1 MDEKKQQYV
10 FSFEYDETNPITWG
24 TFGIDEQAMM
34 AFSRELAGR
43 IGMLMI
49 TGKEEGLI
57 STTQILMDTILSLD
71 KKTMGGVLMTL
82 SCGTVSKM
90 VEACTHNTGTQ
101 TLVALAR
108 MVRDKKGGGDD
119 TPSG

>member
-10 FSFEYDETNPITWG
+10 FSFEYDEANPITWG
-24 TFGIDEQAMM
+24 TFGIEEQAMM
-34 AFSRELAGR
+34 DFSRELAGR

-49 TGKEEGLI
+49 TGKDEGMI

-71 KKTMGGVLMTL
+71 KKAMGGVLMTL
-82 SCGTVSKM
+82 ACGTVSKM
-90 VEACTHNTGTQ
+90 IEACTHNTGTQ
-101 TLVALAR
+101 ALVALAR

-119 TPSG
+119 TYSG